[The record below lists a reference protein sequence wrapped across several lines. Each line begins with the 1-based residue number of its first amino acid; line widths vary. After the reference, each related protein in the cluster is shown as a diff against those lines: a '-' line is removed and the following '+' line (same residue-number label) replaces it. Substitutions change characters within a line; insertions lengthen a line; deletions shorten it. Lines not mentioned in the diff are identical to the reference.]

1 MRQSTQLSRSA
12 RVWVVGVRP
21 ESQILR
27 VQTFG
32 LETVGLL
39 VLPAYAVHRHWISDD
54 LLAHLRWGFERVDLL
69 GIFICVIIVGSLLSL
84 DTRILLNVLSR
95 IWIVLLVSSGIA
107 VTLGVLTGTALGVP
121 PALTLLEVV
130 VPLMVGGITAGALPL
145 ASALADLEGSSRAAE
160 LAALLPAVVVGNML
174 AVVASGMLSP
184 WSQPPGGVVPPPS
197 ATPVSSQRPA
207 FGQRPSARLLVLGAL
222 SLSAC
227 YGLGAIGAL
236 IFKVPAPLLILVLAA
251 VVHIAVPLPLEITR
265 SIVYLYRVCIR
276 LFTYPL
282 LLAVGLLLTPWQTLM
297 EGLRWDKL
305 IVAIVTILMLTVSGA
320 WMARFARLTTVEGAL
335 MGLARAAMGGSGDVA
350 ILSAA
355 RRLDLMP
362 FAQIATRL
370 GGALTLALTLALVT
384 LLR

>member
-1 MRQSTQLSRSA
+1 
-12 RVWVVGVRP
+12 
-21 ESQILR
+21 LR

-54 LLAHLRWGFERVDLL
+54 LLMHLRWNFERADLL

-95 IWIVLLVSSGIA
+95 IWIVLLVSSGVA
-107 VTLGVLTGTALGVP
+107 VILGVLSGTLLGLSP
-121 PALTLLEVV
+121 GLTLLEVV

-145 ASALADLEGSSRAAE
+145 AAALADLEGSSRAAE
-160 LAALLPAVVVGNML
+160 LAALLPAVVVGNIL

-184 WSQPPGGVVPPPS
+184 WSQPKGGVVPPPT
-197 ATPVSSQRPA
+197 TPASSQRP
-207 FGQRPSARLLVLGAL
+207 GSNQRPSARLLLLGAL

-227 YGLGAIGAL
+227 YGLGALSAL
-236 IFKVPAPLLILVLAA
+236 IFKVPAPLVILVLTA

-265 SIVYLYRVCIR
+265 GVVYLYRVCIR
-276 LFTYPL
+276 FFTYPL
-282 LLAVGLLLTPWQTLM
+282 LLTVGLLLTPWQTLM

-320 WMARFARLTTVEGAL
+320 WMARFAGLTTVEGAL
-335 MGLARAAMGGSGDVA
+335 IGLARAAMGGSGDVA

-355 RRLDLMP
+355 RRMDLMP

-370 GGALTLALTLALVT
+370 GGALTLALALALVT
-384 LLR
+384 LFR

>member
-1 MRQSTQLSRSA
+1 
-12 RVWVVGVRP
+12 
-21 ESQILR
+21 LR

-54 LLAHLRWGFERVDLL
+54 LLMHLRWNFERADLL

-95 IWIVLLVSSGIA
+95 IWIVLLVSSGVA
-107 VTLGVLTGTALGVP
+107 VILGVLSGTLLGLSP
-121 PALTLLEVV
+121 GLTLLEVV

-145 ASALADLEGSSRAAE
+145 AAALADLEGSTRAAE

-174 AVVASGMLSP
+174 AVLVSGALSP
-184 WSQPPGGVVPPPS
+184 WSRPAGGGVAPP
-197 ATPVSSQRPA
+197 ATPVSPQGLASD
-207 FGQRPSARLLVLGAL
+207 QRPSARLLALGAL
-222 SLSAC
+222 SLSAF
-227 YGLGAIGAL
+227 YGLGMMSSL
-236 IFKVPAPLLILVLAA
+236 IFKVPSPLVILALTV
-251 VVHIAVPLPLEITR
+251 VVHIVLPLPVSITR

-297 EGLRWDKL
+297 DGLRWDKL
-305 IVAIVTILMLTVSGA
+305 IVAIVTISVLTVSGA
-320 WMARFARLTTVEGAL
+320 WIARFARLTFVEGAL
-335 MGLARAAMGGSGDVA
+335 VGLARAAMGGSGDIA

-355 RRLDLMP
+355 RRMDLMP

-384 LLR
+384 LLRH

>member
-1 MRQSTQLSRSA
+1 MRQSAQLSRSA
-12 RVWVVGVRP
+12 RVWVVGERP

-39 VLPAYAVHRHWISDD
+39 VVPAYAVHRHWISDD
-54 LLAHLRWGFERVDLL
+54 LLSRLRWGFERVDLL

-107 VTLGVLTGTALGVP
+107 VTLGVLSGTVLGVS
-121 PALTLLEVV
+121 AGVTLLEVV

-145 ASALADLEGSSRAAE
+145 AAALGDLEGSTRAAE
-160 LAALLPAVVVGNML
+160 LAVLLPAVVVGNML

-184 WSQPPGGVVPPPS
+184 WSKPSSGVVAPPS
-197 ATPVSSQRPA
+197 EAPVSSQRA
-207 FGQRPSARLLVLGAL
+207 ALDHPSARLLVLGAL

-227 YGLGAIGAL
+227 YGLGAVGAL

-251 VVHIAVPLPLEITR
+251 VVHIAVRLPLEITR
-265 SIVYLYRVCIR
+265 GIVYLYRVCIR

-305 IVAIVTILMLTVSGA
+305 IVAIVTVLMLTVSGA
-320 WMARFARLTTVEGAL
+320 WMARFAGLTTVEGAL

>member
-1 MRQSTQLSRSA
+1 
-12 RVWVVGVRP
+12 
-21 ESQILR
+21 LR

-54 LLAHLRWGFERVDLL
+54 LLSSLRWGFERVDLL

-84 DTRILLNVLSR
+84 DKRVLLNVLSR
-95 IWIVLLVSSGIA
+95 IWIVLLVSSGMA
-107 VTLGVLTGTALGVP
+107 VIVGVLSGTVLGLS
-121 PALTLLEVV
+121 PALTLLEVA

-145 ASALADLEGSSRAAE
+145 AAALADLEGSTRAAE

-174 AVVASGMLSP
+174 AVLASGMLSP
-184 WSQPPGGVVPPPS
+184 WSHRFGGGAAPRE
-197 ATPVSSQRPA
+197 TPISTHDPA
-207 FGQRPSARLLVLGAL
+207 FDQRPSAWILVRGAL
-222 SLSAC
+222 ALSAF
-227 YGLGAIGAL
+227 YGLGAVSSL
-236 IFKVPAPLLILVLAA
+236 VFKVPSPLVILALTAVL
-251 VVHIAVPLPLEITR
+251 HIVVPLPVPITR

-297 EGLRWDKL
+297 DGLRWDKL
-305 IVAIVTILMLTVSGA
+305 IVAVVTVSVLAVSGA
-320 WMARFARLTTVEGAL
+320 WMARFARLTSVEGAL
-335 MGLARAAMGGSGDVA
+335 IGLARAAMGGSGDVA
-350 ILSAA
+350 VLSAA
-355 RRLDLMP
+355 HRMDLMP

-384 LLR
+384 LLRH

>member
-1 MRQSTQLSRSA
+1 
-12 RVWVVGVRP
+12 
-21 ESQILR
+21 

-54 LLAHLRWGFERVDLL
+54 LQSRLRWSFERVDLL

-95 IWIVLLVSSGIA
+95 IWIVLLFSSA
-107 VTLGVLTGTALGVP
+107 VAVMLGVLSGTVLGVP
-121 PALTLLEVV
+121 PAPTLLEVV

-145 ASALADLEGSSRAAE
+145 AAALADLQGSTRAAE

-174 AVVASGMLSP
+174 AVLAGGMLSP
-184 WSQPPGGVVPPPS
+184 WSRPSDGGVAPP
-197 ATPVSSQRPA
+197 AMPVSPLGPA
-207 FGQRPSARLLVLGAL
+207 FDQRPSARFLVLGAL
-222 SLSAC
+222 SLSAF
-227 YGLGAIGAL
+227 YGFGA
-236 IFKVPAPLLILVLAA
+236 VSSLVLNVPSPLVILALTA
-251 VVHIAVPLPLEITR
+251 VVHIVLPLPVPITR

-282 LLAVGLLLTPWQTLM
+282 LFAVGLLLTPWQALM
-297 EGLRWDKL
+297 DGLRWDKL
-305 IVAIVTILMLTVSGA
+305 IVAVVTICMLTVSGA
-320 WMARFARLTTVEGAL
+320 WTARFARLTTVEGAL
-335 MGLARAAMGGSGDVA
+335 IGLARAAMGGSGDIA

-355 RRLDLMP
+355 RRMDLMP

-370 GGALTLALTLALVT
+370 GGALTLALTLALMT
-384 LLR
+384 LLRR

>member
-145 ASALADLEGSSRAAE
+145 AAALADLEGSSRAAE

-236 IFKVPAPLLILVLAA
+236 IFRVPAPLLILVLAA

>member
-1 MRQSTQLSRSA
+1 
-12 RVWVVGVRP
+12 
-21 ESQILR
+21 LR

-54 LLAHLRWGFERVDLL
+54 LLMRLRWNFERADLL

-95 IWIVLLVSSGIA
+95 IWIVLLVSSGVAAI
-107 VTLGVLTGTALGVP
+107 LGVLSGTLLGLP
-121 PALTLLEVV
+121 PGLTLLEVV
-130 VPLMVGGITAGALPL
+130 VPMMAGGITAGALPL
-145 ASALADLEGSSRAAE
+145 AAALADLEGSTRAAE

-174 AVVASGMLSP
+174 AVLVSGVLSP
-184 WSQPPGGVVPPPS
+184 WSRPAGGRAAPPT
-197 ATPVSSQRPA
+197 TPVSPLGLASD
-207 FGQRPSARLLVLGAL
+207 QRPSARLLVLGAL
-222 SLSAC
+222 SLLAF
-227 YGLGAIGAL
+227 YGLGMVSSLFFKIPSPLAILAL
-236 IFKVPAPLLILVLAA
+236 TA
-251 VVHIAVPLPLEITR
+251 VVHIVVPLPVAITR

-297 EGLRWDKL
+297 DGLHWGKL
-305 IVAIVTILMLTVSGA
+305 IVAIVTISTLTVSGA
-320 WMARFARLTTVEGAL
+320 WIARFARLTFVEGAL
-335 MGLARAAMGGSGDVA
+335 IGLARAAMGGSGDIA

-355 RRLDLMP
+355 RRMDLMP

-384 LLR
+384 LLRR

>member
-1 MRQSTQLSRSA
+1 MRQSAQLSRSA
-12 RVWVVGVRP
+12 RVWVVGERP

-39 VLPAYAVHRHWISDD
+39 VVPAYAVHRHWISDD
-54 LLAHLRWGFERVDLL
+54 LLSRLRWGFERVDLL

-107 VTLGVLTGTALGVP
+107 VTLGVLSGTALGVP

-145 ASALADLEGSSRAAE
+145 AAALADLEGSTRAAE

-184 WSQPPGGVVPPPS
+184 WSQPSGGVVAS
-197 ATPVSSQRPA
+197 STPVASQRA
-207 FGQRPSARLLVLGAL
+207 ALDHRPSERLLVLGAL

-227 YGLGAIGAL
+227 YGLGAVGAL

-265 SIVYLYRVCIR
+265 SIVYLYRICIR

-282 LLAVGLLLTPWQTLM
+282 LLTVGLLLTPWQTLM

-335 MGLARAAMGGSGDVA
+335 IGLARAAMGGSGDVA

-355 RRLDLMP
+355 RRMDLMP

-370 GGALTLALTLALVT
+370 GGALTLALALALVT
-384 LLR
+384 LLRR

>member
-1 MRQSTQLSRSA
+1 
-12 RVWVVGVRP
+12 
-21 ESQILR
+21 

-54 LLAHLRWGFERVDLL
+54 LLSRLRWGFERVDLL

-84 DTRILLNVLSR
+84 DTRILLKVLSR
-95 IWIVLLVSSGIA
+95 IWIVLIVTSVIGA
-107 VTLGVLTGTALGVP
+107 TLGVLAGRVLGVP
-121 PALTLLEVV
+121 PGLTLLEVV

-145 ASALADLEGSSRAAE
+145 AAALADLEGSSRAAE

-184 WSQPPGGVVPPPS
+184 WSQPKGGAAPPPT
-197 ATPVSSQRPA
+197 TPASSQRP
-207 FGQRPSARLLVLGAL
+207 GSNPRPSARLLLLGAL

-227 YGLGAIGAL
+227 YGLGVLSAL
-236 IFKVPAPLLILVLAA
+236 IFKVPAPLVILVLTA

-265 SIVYLYRVCIR
+265 GVVYLYRVCIR
-276 LFTYPL
+276 FFTYPL
-282 LLAVGLLLTPWQTLM
+282 LLAVGLLLTPWQALM
-297 EGLRWDKL
+297 EGLRWDRL
-305 IVAIVTILMLTVSGA
+305 IAAMVTVTILALSGA
-320 WMARFARLTTVEGAL
+320 WMARYAKLTSVEGAL
-335 MGLARAAMGGSGDVA
+335 IGLSRAAMGGSGDVA

-355 RRLDLMP
+355 RRMDLMP

-370 GGALTLALTLALVT
+370 GGALTLALALALVT
-384 LLR
+384 LLRR